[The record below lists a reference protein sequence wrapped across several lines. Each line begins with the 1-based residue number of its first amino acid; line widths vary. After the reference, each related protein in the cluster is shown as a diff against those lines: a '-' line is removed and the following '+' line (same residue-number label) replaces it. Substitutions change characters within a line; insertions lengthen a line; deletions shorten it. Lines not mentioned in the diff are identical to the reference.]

1 MDSVEERTR
10 KVIEAFCK
18 QLPKEIGT
26 LTRLLETSQ
35 ANEEGRFE
43 ALEKLRFEAH
53 RMVGS
58 ATCMG
63 FPFIGDTFASI
74 EAQLSEAIETRT
86 NLTRSNA
93 VNIALQLQSVARLI
107 VQVRPENSKLL
118 RDISDELVS
127 PKTGKS
133 ADKFQVEFFAGQ
145 RIAFADD
152 DVAIRS
158 LVQNILS
165 SLGLKEFGVFPDG
178 ESLLAALPRLRPN
191 LIITDWLME
200 PGDGMDVLKAVRSG
214 EAGVDETTSV
224 MFLTSL
230 KTLDKVN
237 EAIQGGVDDFLVK
250 PFTVNMVK
258 KCITRSAQIRAARGA
273 ATDTAKASALAIE
286 PDEKASAESDEWL
299 L

>member
-10 KVIEAFCK
+10 KVIESFCK
-18 QLPKEIGT
+18 QLPREIGA
-26 LTRLLETSQ
+26 LTRLLENSQ
-35 ANEEGRFE
+35 ANEDGRFE

-74 EAQLSEAIETRT
+74 EAQLSEAIDTQT
-86 NLTRSNA
+86 NLTRPNA

-107 VQVRPENSKLL
+107 AQVRPENSKLL
-118 RDISDELVS
+118 RDISEEFGAPS
-127 PKTGKS
+127 AGKS
-133 ADKFQVEFFAGQ
+133 ADKLQAEFFATQ

-158 LVQNILS
+158 LMQNILS
-165 SLGLKEFGVFPDG
+165 SLGLKQFGVYADG
-178 ESLLAALPRLRPN
+178 ASLLAALPRLRPN
-191 LIITDWLME
+191 LIISDWLME

-214 EAGVDETTSV
+214 DAGIDASTSV

-258 KCITRSAQIRAARGA
+258 KCITRSAQIRAARGV
-273 ATDTAKASALAIE
+273 KV
-286 PDEKASAESDEWL
+286 EKTRTGVLVQKPGSVAPTEADEWL